1 MARSSACITRDAPLA
16 PIMNPSQARY
26 DPTKFNWLGSTT
38 TETSV
43 CISRGSSPV
52 KTLADLMQKE
62 LIVGDTGAGTGT
74 YVFPRALNGL
84 FGTKFKIV
92 SGFQNSVDVFLAL
105 ERGEVD
111 GICESL
117 DSVSGKSPG
126 WREKGVFNAVLHGGL
141 EPDPHLK
148 GVPFVFELAK
158 TEEDRQA
165 LRFLYAGQA
174 IGRPFA
180 MPPDVPAARVAIMRK
195 AFAGDHEGRGFSC
208 GSRKDEARRRSRAR
222 RKARGHHPQ
231 SCRDAAQRDRPRG
244 EIHALSAAAS
254 AQRTEQGQVPWRS
267 AHILVVGETI
277 LDLTPLDGGA
287 AFAPALGGSAFN
299 TARALGALG
308 AGVAFAGAISRDD
321 MGRALPQRRS
331 KRRSVDCALLRDC
344 DAAHA
349 AGARLARG
357 RGGPALHA
365 LSSKARRTC
374 ARLRPMRCPMA

>member
-1 MARSSACITRDAPLA
+1 MAPPRIGRHAFSTGAPARAQQGEDRFYADRQVILLIAATAGGGYDRWGRLVGRHIGRHIPGNPQIVNQNMGAAGGIAGSAHLYNVLARDGSAFGLLTRDAPLA

-74 YVFPRALNGL
+74 YVFPRALNGM

-126 WREKGVFNAVLHGGL
+126 WREKGVFNAVLQGGL

-180 MPPDVPAARVAIMRK
+180 MPPDVPAARLAIMRK
-195 AFAGDHEGRGFSC
+195 AFAATMKDEAFLG
-208 GSRKDEARRRSRAR
+208 GSRKDEARRRSRVR
-222 RKARGHHPQ
+222 RKAGGDHRAIW
-231 SCRDAAQRDRPRG
+231 RRRRAAVIDR
-244 EIHALSAAAS
+244 
-254 AQRTEQGQVPWRS
+254 
-267 AHILVVGETI
+267 
-277 LDLTPLDGGA
+277 
-287 AFAPALGGSAFN
+287 
-299 TARALGALG
+299 
-308 AGVAFAGAISRDD
+308 VAKF
-321 MGRALPQRRS
+321 M
-331 KRRSVDCALLRDC
+331 
-344 DAAHA
+344 H
-349 AGARLARG
+349 
-357 RGGPALHA
+357 
-365 LSSKARRTC
+365 
-374 ARLRPMRCPMA
+374 

>member
-1 MARSSACITRDAPLA
+1 MNAPRIAAGIGAAVALAGLLLNASPARAQQADDKFYADRQVILLIAATAGGGYDRWGRLVSRHMARHIPGNPQIVNQNMGAAGGIAGSAHLYNVMARDGSVFGLITRDAPLA

-26 DPTKFNWLGSTT
+26 DPTRFNWLGSTT

-158 TEEDRQA
+158 TEADRQA

-180 MPPDVPAARVAIMRK
+180 MPPDVPAARVEIMRK
-195 AFAGDHEGRGFSC
+195 AFAATM
-208 GSRKDEARRRSRAR
+208 KDEAFLAEAGKMKLDVDPVAGEKLADIIRNL
-222 RKARGHHPQ
+222 
-231 SCRDAAQRDRPRG
+231 AA
-244 EIHALSAAAS
+244 
-254 AQRTEQGQVPWRS
+254 
-267 AHILVVGETI
+267 
-277 LDLTPLDGGA
+277 TP
-287 AFAPALGGSAFN
+287 
-299 TARALGALG
+299 
-308 AGVAFAGAISRDD
+308 
-321 MGRALPQRRS
+321 
-331 KRRSVDCALLRDC
+331 RSVIDRVAKFM
-344 DAAHA
+344 H
-349 AGARLARG
+349 
-357 RGGPALHA
+357 
-365 LSSKARRTC
+365 
-374 ARLRPMRCPMA
+374 

>member
-1 MARSSACITRDAPLA
+1 
-16 PIMNPSQARY
+16 
-26 DPTKFNWLGSTT
+26 
-38 TETSV
+38 V

-158 TEEDRQA
+158 TEEDRQV

-180 MPPDVPAARVAIMRK
+180 MPPDVPAARVEIMRK
-195 AFAGDHEGRGFSC
+195 AFAATM
-208 GSRKDEARRRSRAR
+208 KDEAFLAEAGKLKLDVDPVPGEKLADIIRNL
-222 RKARGHHPQ
+222 
-231 SCRDAAQRDRPRG
+231 AA
-244 EIHALSAAAS
+244 
-254 AQRTEQGQVPWRS
+254 
-267 AHILVVGETI
+267 
-277 LDLTPLDGGA
+277 TP
-287 AFAPALGGSAFN
+287 
-299 TARALGALG
+299 
-308 AGVAFAGAISRDD
+308 
-321 MGRALPQRRS
+321 
-331 KRRSVDCALLRDC
+331 RSVIDRVAKFM
-344 DAAHA
+344 H
-349 AGARLARG
+349 
-357 RGGPALHA
+357 
-365 LSSKARRTC
+365 
-374 ARLRPMRCPMA
+374 